1 MIFVIPAFKEV
12 FRNFGA
18 DLPAPTLLVMAISDF
33 FVKYWYLIFAVVGGG
48 VWGFL
53 HLWKRSG
60 PVQIFMDRLMLK
72 IPVFGDL
79 VKKSTIARWT
89 RTLSTMFA
97 AGGPLGGPLDAG
109 GGAPGHSLS
118 VVAAK

>member
-1 MIFVIPAFKEV
+1 MVVAFIITAVIMIYVIPAFKQV
-12 FRNFGA
+12 FTSFGA

-33 FVKYWYLIFAVVGGG
+33 FVKYWYLIFSVIGGG

-53 HLWKRSG
+53 HFWKRLV

-79 VKKSTIARWT
+79 VKKSTIAPWA
-89 RTLSTMFA
+89 RTPS
-97 AGGPLGGPLDAG
+97 P
-109 GGAPGHSLS
+109 
-118 VVAAK
+118 K